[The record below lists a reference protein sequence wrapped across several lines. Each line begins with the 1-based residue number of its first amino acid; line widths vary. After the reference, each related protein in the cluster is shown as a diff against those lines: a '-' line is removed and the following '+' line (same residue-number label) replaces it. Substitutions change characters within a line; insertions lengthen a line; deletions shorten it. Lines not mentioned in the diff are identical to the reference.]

1 MTEEILIGKEAFD
14 KYINSTVNSVYKNI
28 YAISAVA
35 NKYNLSLEKVYE
47 YLTLYYNNKVNPKP
61 TEEEIIKFKLFISRN
76 QTNLGDIVNNVLLA
90 DTDDKLKR
98 IINKYDE
105 NTLRNTLI
113 VYAFNVLP
121 EEREEK
127 HKIISKRLEQ
137 IEELLK
143 ESKNKNI
150 SKKYN
155 EEDIRKI
162 IEDYLNSEEIYPDM
176 FISKQTS
183 STRILP
189 FKNMILSFIKK
200 SESNKALGEKFLNTL
215 NERIAYFL
223 ETTDLLYEITK
234 SSKITSLDIEMA
246 TGLNLKQFRT
256 YIQKGDF
263 VQKYSMSARQEL
275 TKIIDASI
283 VDYDKELSKEE
294 AYNEVLSYKNVPMD
308 KDDVDYIYAFLN
320 KYNLN
325 KNLSNIRAA
334 FIKLIDYD
342 LVPTHQ
348 LRYLNM
354 AKDAFDTYIKNAG
367 SSDSIIEL
375 SNIYK
380 MTFEEINNAIKFYAN
395 RFISPKPT
403 EDELRAYKVLNS
415 RHKYGVL
422 EHIISAILSATTNS
436 DLEII
441 VNKYEW
447 LAIKNS
453 VEDYVYKVP
462 EKDRTDIDKQLLDAY
477 EWMKAYRAKK
487 PVGKSQV
494 EINQDNV
501 DAIIEE
507 YLNSTET
514 FPDDIIAKYYKNVR
528 SFGTYLETYASRS
541 TENRKKADLYL
552 KVRTERINEFAI
564 KVPDII
570 SGVQKNRLNPLDIQL
585 ITGMNLNK
593 FKLVINKKE
602 IVDCVG
608 HKSAIIAFS
617 KYLSIKAGD
626 MRKYTLEDALNLKYS
641 YENHEMTKEDIK
653 EIYDFLTVHNLPT
666 TYSNICFAFNKKVN
680 GTLINNQVNK
690 K

>member
-1 MTEEILIGKEAFD
+1 MTEEIKIGKEAFE
-14 KYINSTVNSVYKNI
+14 KYINSSMNVAYNNI
-28 YAISAVA
+28 YAILSVA

-47 YLTLYYNNKVNPKP
+47 YLTLYYNNKVEPKP
-61 TEEEIIKFKLFISRN
+61 SEEEKIKFKLFISRN
-76 QTNLGDIVNNVLLA
+76 QTDLNEIVNNVLQA
-90 DTDDKLKR
+90 DTDEKLKR
-98 IINKYDE
+98 IMNKYDE

-113 VYAFNVLP
+113 VFAFNVLP

-127 HKIISKRLEQ
+127 HKTISERLEQ
-137 IEELLK
+137 IDKIKK
-143 ESKNKNI
+143 ESKNNSTTI
-150 SKKYN
+150 KYS
-155 EEDIRKI
+155 EEEIRKI
-162 IEDYLNSEEIYPDM
+162 IVEYLNSEEIYPDV
-176 FISKQTS
+176 FITKQS
-183 STRILP
+183 SSSRILP
-189 FKNMILSFIKK
+189 FKNMVLTFIKK
-200 SESNKALGEKFLNTL
+200 NEMNKALGEKFLNTL

-223 ETTDLLYEITK
+223 ETTDILFDITK

-246 TGLNLKQFRT
+246 TGLSLKKFRM
-256 YIQKGDF
+256 YIQKNDF
-263 VQKYSMSARQEL
+263 IQKYSMSTRSEL
-275 TKIIDASI
+275 SKIVDASI
-283 VDYDKELSKEE
+283 VDYDKEISKEE
-294 AYNEVLSYKNVPMD
+294 AYNEVLSYKKVPME
-308 KDDVDYIYAFLN
+308 KEDVDYIYAFFN
-320 KYNLN
+320 MYNIN
-325 KNLSNIRAA
+325 KNLSNLRAA

-342 LVPTHQ
+342 LVPTYQ
-348 LRYLNM
+348 LRYLNI
-354 AKDAFDTYIKNAG
+354 AKDAFNTYIKNGG
-367 SSDSIIEL
+367 SSASVIEL
-375 SNIYK
+375 SNLYK
-380 MTFEEINNAIKFYAN
+380 MTFDEIHNAIRFYAN

-403 EDELRAYKVLNS
+403 EDELKAYKVLNS

-422 EHIISAILSATTNS
+422 EHVISAITSAKTIS

-453 VEDYVYKVP
+453 IEDYVYKKP

-477 EWMKAYRAKK
+477 EWMITYRAKK

-570 SGVQKNRLNPLDIQL
+570 SGVQKNTLNPLDIQL